1 MKFHLFAALLL
12 IVPLGCQSNPSD
24 PPTTLEPAVDAVLK
38 LMDDRLSLMHDVA
51 VSKVILGLPTD
62 DPKREDA
69 ILQAVEV
76 DAKAANVDK
85 AFAREFFAAQ
95 FAAAKLQQEAV
106 KARADIPKP
115 TDEGM
120 KQAGETLKKAR
131 TKINDINSKLLT
143 ALGKIDWANRGVD
156 ARKLFA
162 ERGPEALER
171 YSDEVRDQ
179 ALKPLRPN

>member
-1 MKFHLFAALLL
+1 MKSYLLAAMLFVL
-12 IVPLGCQSNPSD
+12 PLGCRSNPND
-24 PPTTLEPAVDAVLK
+24 PPNKLEPAVDAVLK
-38 LMDDRLSLMHDVA
+38 LMDDRLALMHDVA

-120 KQAGETLKKAR
+120 KQAGETLKEAR
-131 TKINDINSKLLT
+131 TKINDLNSKLLM
-143 ALGKIDWANRGVD
+143 ALGKIDWANRGAD

-162 ERGPEALER
+162 ARGPEVLGR
-171 YSDEVRDQ
+171 YSDKVRDQ